1 MDAGVCGASL
11 AQDGMQR
18 LDHDAE
24 QQGQELWP
32 KVPTLSSP
40 RSLFLSEEIHQG
52 CFDNADRDEGN
63 ESTDAANNGAL
74 PGLQPSAAL
83 FGVAALPP
91 FFAAESSSEFESLGS
106 SEMNHAAELFSPCR
120 DNAGEDEQ
128 GTVSLKNS
136 EKPDD
141 LFVGLSPQIPPP

>member
-1 MDAGVCGASL
+1 MDAGGCGASL
-11 AQDGMQR
+11 AQDGVQQ

-24 QQGQELWP
+24 QHGQELWL

-40 RSLFLSEEIHQG
+40 TSLLLSEEIHQG
-52 CFDNADRDEGN
+52 CFDD
-63 ESTDAANNGAL
+63 TDGDPENKTTGAASNGAL

-83 FGVAALPP
+83 FGVTAQPP
-91 FFAAESSSEFESLGS
+91 FFAAGSSSEFESLGS